1 MIYERPSFRLPY
13 RQRCGMGGFLFFML
27 LWLFAIGQI
36 KAQGLTVMTY
46 NCENAFD
53 TIHDEGK
60 RDEEYLPE
68 GTRHWTR
75 HRMYEKLKNICKVI
89 VAADSL
95 RPIDL
100 IGLEEV
106 ENDTVLTY
114 LTRRTALSALGYEY
128 LMTHSPDERGID
140 VALLYNPLMFRPIHH
155 DCIRVETSRPTRD
168 VLHVCGITGRNPV
181 DTLDI
186 YVVHL
191 PSKLN
196 GATGEQNRRKVVD
209 AITASTDSVFAVR
222 PAAKIFI
229 MGDFNDGPTS
239 ELLQTSFRRF
249 RNLATEYSSKGEGS
263 YKYQGSWDTIDQL
276 LISEGLINPSGGGLR
291 FHEAKVVT
299 LPFLLETDAEYGGKK
314 PNRTYEGYNYHGGFS
329 DHLPVVMKLRK

>member
-1 MIYERPSFRLPY
+1 
-13 RQRCGMGGFLFFML
+13 MGGFLFFIAL
-27 LWLFAIGQI
+27 LWLLAVGQTN
-36 KAQGLTVMTY
+36 AQELTVMTY

-75 HRMYEKLKNICKVI
+75 HRMYEKLRSIGKVI

-114 LTRRTALSALGYEY
+114 LTRRTALSALGYQY
-128 LMTHSPDERGID
+128 LMTRSQDQRGID
-140 VALLYNPLMFRPIHH
+140 VALLYNPLLFRPIHH
-155 DCIRVETSRPTRD
+155 ECIRVETTRPTRD
-168 VLHVCGITGRNPV
+168 VLHVCGVTGRNPA

-191 PSKLN
+191 PSKLG
-196 GATGEQNRRKVVD
+196 GATGAQNRRKVVD
-209 AITASTDSVFAVR
+209 AIITSTDSVFTIR
-222 PAAKIFI
+222 PSAKILI
-229 MGDFNDGPTS
+229 MGDFNDGPAS
-239 ELLQTSFRRF
+239 ELLQTHFQRF
-249 RNLATEYSSKGEGS
+249 RNLAKEYGGKGEGS
-263 YKYQGSWDTIDQL
+263 YKYQGEWDTIDQI
-276 LISEGLINPSGGGLR
+276 LISEELVNPRNGGLQ
-291 FHEAKVVT
+291 FHEAKVVA
-299 LPFLLETDAEYGGKK
+299 LPFLLETDERYGGRK
-314 PNRTYEGYNYHGGFS
+314 PRRTFEGYDYHGGFS
-329 DHLPVVMKLRK
+329 DHLPVLLRLKVNTQNHQ

>member
-1 MIYERPSFRLPY
+1 
-13 RQRCGMGGFLFFML
+13 MGGFLFFMGL
-27 LWLFAIGQI
+27 MCCLFQDSLFTLH
-36 KAQGLTVMTY
+36 AQMLTVMTY

-60 RDEEYLPE
+60 RDEEFLPE
-68 GTRHWTR
+68 GMRHWTR
-75 HRMYEKLKNICKVI
+75 HRMFDKLRNIGKVI

-128 LMTHSPDERGID
+128 LMTHSSDQRGID
-140 VALLYNPLMFRPIHH
+140 VALLYNPLLFRPLHH
-155 DCIRVETSRPTRD
+155 DCIHVETSRPTRD
-168 VLHVCGITGRNPV
+168 VLHVCGVTGRNPV
-181 DTLDI
+181 DTLDV

-191 PSKLN
+191 PSKLG

-222 PAAKIFI
+222 PAAKILI

-239 ELLQTSFRRF
+239 ELLKTSFGRF
-249 RNLATEYSSKGEGS
+249 RNLAMEYGNVHGA
-263 YKYQGSWDTIDQL
+263 YKYQGDWDTIDQI
-276 LISEGLINPSGGGLR
+276 LISEELIHPKGGGLR
-291 FHEAKVVT
+291 FHEAKVLT
-299 LPFLLETDAEYGGKK
+299 LPFLLETDETYGGRK
-314 PNRTYEGYNYHGGFS
+314 PSRTFEGYNYHGGFS
-329 DHLPVVMKLRK
+329 DHLPVVLRLIKE